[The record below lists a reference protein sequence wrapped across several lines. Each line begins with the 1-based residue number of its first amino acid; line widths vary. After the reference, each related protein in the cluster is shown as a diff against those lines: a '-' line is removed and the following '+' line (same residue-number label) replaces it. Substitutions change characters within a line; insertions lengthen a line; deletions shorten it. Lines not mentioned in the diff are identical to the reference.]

1 MLSAGESAA
10 APPRR
15 RPAPGAS
22 AAVLPHGPC
31 DSHAAPVA
39 PGPQLD
45 HPNVIKLVEYY
56 EDSSAS
62 QMYLILEY
70 CSGGELFDQLKA
82 QPHDKFPEATAAVLV
97 HQMLSAV
104 AYCHKMGI
112 AHRDLKL
119 ENFLFEKPWAA
130 SGSIP
135 SLKLIDF
142 GLSKKYVQEGGAIRR
157 MKSMV
162 GTPYYISPE
171 TLDRSQKYDEKCD
184 IW

>member
-1 MLSAGESAA
+1 MLL
-10 APPRR
+10 
-15 RPAPGAS
+15 AS
-22 AAVLPHGPC
+22 
-31 DSHAAPVA
+31 
-39 PGPQLD
+39 GPQLD

-112 AHRDLKL
+112 AHRDLKVS
-119 ENFLFEKPWAA
+119 PAA
-130 SGSIP
+130 V
-135 SLKLIDF
+135 LI
-142 GLSKKYVQEGGAIRR
+142 GKAICAT
-157 MKSMV
+157 S
-162 GTPYYISPE
+162 
-171 TLDRSQKYDEKCD
+171 RSDVPLRLLACPLRCWSAPQL
-184 IW
+184 IAARWPLPAL

>member
-1 MLSAGESAA
+1 
-10 APPRR
+10 
-15 RPAPGAS
+15 
-22 AAVLPHGPC
+22 
-31 DSHAAPVA
+31 
-39 PGPQLD
+39 
-45 HPNVIKLVEYY
+45 VIKLVEYY
-56 EDSSAS
+56 EDASAS

-142 GLSKKYVQEGGAIRR
+142 GLSK
-157 MKSMV
+157 
-162 GTPYYISPE
+162 
-171 TLDRSQKYDEKCD
+171 
-184 IW
+184 